1 MSKAAELA
9 ALIANVNN
17 GSSLANKNFII
28 NGAMNVAQRGTSA
41 VTAATN
47 YHSVDRFKAW
57 EDTDGAFTV
66 EQSTTAP
73 VGFAYSFKAQ
83 VTTADGTMGASQYS
97 SLSQQIEGQNLQS
110 LLYGT
115 SSAKTITLSF
125 HVRSSKTGSYSIT
138 FYKGARSGTSSYLF
152 SKSYTIDSANTWEK
166 KTITITPD
174 SQIKASA
181 GAIANDNG
189 IGIYLFW
196 NLSGGTNQDDATDN
210 AWSSNTSHY
219 HTSSQ
224 VNWMDSTSNDFYL
237 TGVQLEVGEK
247 ATEFEHEPFE
257 TTLRKCQ
264 RYFYRTPDGGSSGTS
279 TAYQHLGNGYMH
291 NSTECISHF
300 VFPEVM
306 RSTPTC
312 TFSGEVQL
320 LDFSGARDPGSNIA
334 FESPTSRSVQP
345 QLTVSGATQ
354 GHGAVVRLHN
364 DADGYIQADAEL

>member
-1 MSKAAELA
+1 M
-9 ALIANVNN
+9 ALSRLLPASFEQPNPV
-17 GSSLANKNFII
+17 NFII
-28 NGAMNVAQRGTSA
+28 NSEMAIAQRSVTA

-47 YHSVDRFKAW
+47 YPSVDRFKAW

-83 VTTADGTMGASQYS
+83 VTTADGTMGAAQYS

-237 TGVQLEVGEK
+237 TGVQLEIGEK
-247 ATEFEHEPFE
+247 ATDFEYINDFGKE
-257 TTLRKCQ
+257 LAQCQ
-264 RYFYRTPDGGSSGTS
+264 RYFCRTYTYGVATGT
-279 TAYQHLGNGYMH
+279 A
-291 NSTECISHF
+291 
-300 VFPEVM
+300 
-306 RSTPTC
+306 
-312 TFSGEVQL
+312 
-320 LDFSGARDPGSNIA
+320 
-334 FESPTSRSVQP
+334 
-345 QLTVSGATQ
+345 TVL
-354 GHGAVVRLHN
+354 GAVVTQAEASTVYSGSGTWRYPVEMRAAPTIIAYSTQNANTTGKTTADGTDGTATIYGIGAQSAFICRHN
-364 DADGYIQADAEL
+364 DSSGVVANAFLKVHATAYAEL